1 MEDLALTALEKVT
14 QARFQFA
21 RDLYFNER
29 PCVLENLNYDRC
41 LVKQSLSQYAY
52 MCPVSW
58 KVHKK
63 FVNCA
68 HKPENAVLYKDCFY
82 FFASKA
88 DRDIFI
94 QSPKQFTERILFCQ
108 ERNVPKR
115 YRHHKAAEIIS

>member
-1 MEDLALTALEKVT
+1 
-14 QARFQFA
+14 
-21 RDLYFNER
+21 
-29 PCVLENLNYDRC
+29 
-41 LVKQSLSQYAY
+41 

-88 DRDIFI
+88 DRDIFV
-94 QSPKQFTERILFCQ
+94 QSPKQFTERVLFCQ